1 MTPALNIDGR
11 DVPTPIWTGTVRLYW
26 RPDEFENPVQRLYIG
41 GLFIGLVE
49 EWPDPDHPETPW
61 SAWLMTSEDGEG
73 IGFFETMEKAMAALV
88 DAAVK
93 ELGK

>member
-11 DVPTPIWTGTVRLYW
+11 DVPAPIWTGTARLYW
-26 RPDEFENPVQRLYIG
+26 RPDEFGNPVQELYIG

-49 EWPDPDHPETPW
+49 EWSDPDRPETPW

-73 IGFFETMEKAMAALV
+73 IGFFETMGKAMAALV